1 MDKNLPAKAEETG
14 FDLWPGKIPHAS
26 GKLSPCLLVGALT
39 PVSESRL
46 QGPGVPDRSPFESLC
61 LWAHGRVRGR
71 VEKHVCA
78 LLGGAEEAALW
89 ACANANKPVSL
100 SPTQG
105 LEPSLM
111 V

>member
-1 MDKNLPAKAEETG
+1 M
-14 FDLWPGKIPHAS
+14 
-26 GKLSPCLLVGALT
+26 
-39 PVSESRL
+39 
-46 QGPGVPDRSPFESLC
+46 QGPGVPERSPFESLR

-71 VEKHVCA
+71 VEKHVYA
-78 LLGGAEEAALW
+78 VLGGAEEAALW
-89 ACANANKPVSL
+89 ACADANKPVSL